1 MQLARIT
8 LWLAGLSFLGFGL
21 AFLIAPLQ
29 TLAST
34 GIQLSGALAAAEL
47 RAFYGGLEL
56 GLGVLIL
63 AADLRPE
70 ARRYGLILTAA
81 AFGSIGIARAVAM
94 LIGGVATP
102 FLWFALSTELLLAA
116 LALVSLHRLPIERD
130 RLGANL

>member
-34 GIQLSGALAAAEL
+34 GIELSGALAAAEL

-81 AFGSIGIARAVAM
+81 AFGSIGLARAVAM
-94 LIGGVATP
+94 GIGGVATP

-116 LALVSLHRLPIERD
+116 LALLSLRRQAPAVSGRAAR
-130 RLGANL
+130 R